1 MALPDID
8 TALDWRGRT
17 VVDRDGEKIGKF
29 DELYLDEETSRPEWA
44 AVTTG
49 LLGRRQTLIPLADAH
64 LVDDQL
70 QVPFAKAQVED
81 APSMDPGDEL
91 SQEEEASLYAH
102 FGIEYSSAG
111 TVLPEDATVDAGRP
125 ESANADE
132 RSGRGESERARGG
145 DTGELERRTPGGDQV
160 GEEAPSGPTAPGDG
174 ESQPGKQS
182 AGLQV
187 GTEVRPRER
196 VRLRKYVVTEEVTKK
211 VPVSREEVRLEREPV
226 DEPQPAAP
234 GEGNVIE
241 DEPEVVLKE
250 EEPVFGEND
259 RER

>member
-1 MALPDID
+1 MPLPDID

-49 LLGRRQTLIPLADAH
+49 LLGRRQTLIPLAEAR
-64 LVDDQL
+64 LVGDQL
-70 QVPFAKAQVED
+70 QVPFAKAQVQD

-111 TVLPEDATVDAGRP
+111 TVLPEDAETDAGGP
-125 ESANADE
+125 QSSNAEE
-132 RSGRGESERARGG
+132 RSGGVESERAPGG
-145 DTGELERRTPGGDQV
+145 ETGEPERRTPGGDQA
-160 GEEAPSGPTAPGDG
+160 GEEAPSGRGGAGG
-174 ESQPGKQS
+174 AESQPGKQS
-182 AGLQV
+182 AGLRV
-187 GTEVRPRER
+187 DTAVRPRER
-196 VRLRKYVVTEEVTKK
+196 VRLRKYVVTEEITKK
-211 VPVSREEVRLEREPV
+211 VPVSREELRLEREPV
-226 DEPQPAAP
+226 DESQPAAA
-234 GEGNVIE
+234 GEGNVSE
-241 DEPEVVLKE
+241 DEQELVLKE